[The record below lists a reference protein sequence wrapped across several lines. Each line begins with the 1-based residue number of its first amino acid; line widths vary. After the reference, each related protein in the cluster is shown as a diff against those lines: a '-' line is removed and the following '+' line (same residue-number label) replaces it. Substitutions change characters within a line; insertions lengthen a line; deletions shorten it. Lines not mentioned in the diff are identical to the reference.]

1 MSDISPDL
9 IANYYTTHYQIGTGS
24 DRIILRIDQYS
35 EPLLQL
41 FIATNTA
48 CAAFISAYNP
58 FSQLRSMKDNLIAH
72 TQLHQQLLFQ
82 HPKQIIEGMGIDPS
96 GTWPVEKSWLTLG
109 LDLDTA
115 QTIGQQFN
123 QNAIV
128 WSNIKAIPRL
138 ILLR

>member
-9 IANYYTTHYQIGTGS
+9 IANYYTTHYQVGTDS
-24 DRIILRIDQYS
+24 DRIILRIDQHS
-35 EPLLQL
+35 EPLSQL

-58 FSQLRSMKDNLIAH
+58 FSQLRSTEDNLIAH
-72 TQLHQQLLFQ
+72 TQLHQLLFQ

-96 GTWPVEKSWLTLG
+96 GTWPAEKSWLVLG

-115 QTIGQQFN
+115 QTIAQQFN

-128 WSNIKAIPRL
+128 WSNINAIPKL